1 METLE
6 SLQEGVRSGRL
17 AGCKSLK
24 LSEQLTHFPVEIF
37 QLADSLE
44 FLNLSNNHLSELP
57 SDFSSLKNLKI
68 AFFNN
73 NKFDS
78 FPPVLADCPALS
90 MVSFKNNQ
98 IHTVS
103 EQALSPNIR
112 WLILTNN
119 RIDALPAA
127 IGRLNRLQKLMLA
140 GNRLKTL
147 PKEMAS
153 CQNLEL
159 IRLSVN
165 RLNSLPAWLFQLP
178 RLSWLAYSGNPFCPS
193 EVMSE
198 QKKQIL
204 PTISPDDLQ
213 QGELLGEGASGL
225 IYQATWSEKAVS
237 ERILSERILLESG
250 DKSTEPMSKSVALK
264 IFKGDITSDGSPLD
278 EMRACIA
285 AGDHPNLVSV
295 LGKYSAESTSGLV
308 FDFISADYS
317 NLGNPPSLDSCTRDT
332 YDKDVGF
339 SLSEVLKI
347 GRGIASAAA
356 HLHRHGIMHGDLY
369 AHNILVSHTAHSILG
384 DFGAASFYGDNFKE
398 LLIEKL
404 EVRAFGCLL
413 EDLLDRCSV
422 PTAGVS
428 KSDLFL
434 QLRQL
439 QQSCMTCVIEQRPLF
454 YDVWKEL
461 TAIDE

>member
-6 SLQEGVRSGRL
+6 SLQDGVHSGRL

-44 FLNLSNNHLSELP
+44 FLNLSNNQLSELP
-57 SDFSSLKNLKI
+57 PNFSSLKNLRI
-68 AFFNN
+68 VFFNN
-73 NKFDS
+73 NKFERY
-78 FPPVLADCPALS
+78 PPVLADCPALS

-98 IHTVS
+98 IHTIS
-103 EQALSPNIR
+103 EQALSPTIR

-119 RIDALPAA
+119 QIDVLPAA

-147 PKEMAS
+147 PEEMAN
-153 CQNLEL
+153 CQSLEL

-165 RLNSLPAWLFQLP
+165 RLSALPTWLLQLP
-178 RLSWLAYSGNPFCPS
+178 RLSWLAYSGNPFCLREAIFSPKR
-193 EVMSE
+193 
-198 QKKQIL
+198 QNL
-204 PTISPDDLQ
+204 PTFSSDDLEK
-213 QGELLGEGASGL
+213 GHLLGQGASGL
-225 IYQATWSEKAVS
+225 IYEASWSEKAVS
-237 ERILSERILLESG
+237 KGAAVST
-250 DKSTEPMSKSVALK
+250 KSMNKSVALK

-285 AGDHPNLVSV
+285 AGTHPNLVSV
-295 LGKYSAESTSGLV
+295 LGKYSAENTSGLV

-317 NLGNPPSLDSCTRDT
+317 NLGDPPSLESCTRDV
-332 YDKDVGF
+332 YDEDVSF

-347 GRGIASAAA
+347 GKGIASAAA
-356 HLHRHGIMHGDLY
+356 YLHQHGIMHGDLY
-369 AHNILVSHTAHSILG
+369 AHNILVDQTAHSILG
-384 DFGAASFYGDNFKE
+384 DFGAASFYGDNLKE
-398 LLIEKL
+398 LSIEKL

-422 PTAGVS
+422 PEVS
-428 KSDLFL
+428 VSQESGSFL
-434 QLRQL
+434 RLRLL
-439 QQSCMTCVIEQRPLF
+439 QQSCLMRSVDQRPLF
-454 YDVWKEL
+454 CDVCEEL
-461 TAIDE
+461 TAIDNS